1 MKRRALLA
9 CALPTAIAGCAGDTL
24 LGRDEGTGGGES
36 ESGGGSNRSDGE
48 SNETSGSGDD
58 GVDAGYTIGVEAPV
72 SDPGDSV
79 VCEFES
85 LPNAAQEEF
94 EAAIEGVNFGT
105 DDHGYY
111 SSESSPA
118 LLDTDCYNAYIAY
131 KGEYYWVSVDAVG
144 G

>member
-9 CALPTAIAGCAGDTL
+9 CALPAAIAGCAGDAL
-24 LGRDEGTGGGES
+24 PGRDEEPGGDES
-36 ESGGGSNRSDGE
+36 ESDGGSDESDAE

-58 GVDAGYTIGVEAPV
+58 GAEAGYTVGVEAPV

-85 LPNAAQEEF
+85 LPDAAREEF
-94 EAAIEGVNFGT
+94 EAAIEGVDFET
-105 DDHGYY
+105 DDRGYY

-118 LLDTDCYNAYIAY
+118 LLDTDCYNAYVAY
-131 KGEYYWVSVDAVG
+131 EGEYYWISVDAVG

>member
-9 CALPTAIAGCAGDTL
+9 CALPAAIAGCTGDAL
-24 LGRDEGTGGGES
+24 PGRDEEPGGGES
-36 ESGGGSNRSDGE
+36 ESGGGSDESDAE

-58 GVDAGYTIGVEAPV
+58 GAEAGYTVGVEAPV

-85 LPNAAQEEF
+85 LPDAAREEF
-94 EAAIEGVNFGT
+94 EAAIDGVDFET
-105 DDHGYY
+105 DDRGYY

-118 LLDTDCYNAYIAY
+118 LLDTDCYNAYVAY
-131 KGEYYWVSVDAVG
+131 EGEYYWVSVDAVG